1 MGLKLN
7 KELKGEK
14 CLATVMLV
22 TMEDIRQ
29 DKEKRM
35 AVTRCPV
42 IHRILLIT
50 GP

>member
-1 MGLKLN
+1 MLFRSGGVRVGLKLN

-29 DKEKRM
+29 DKVER
-35 AVTRCPV
+35 
-42 IHRILLIT
+42 
-50 GP
+50 